1 MLNNITGILSTMFSM
16 SIPLILAA
24 LGGVYSVRSGI
35 MALGLES
42 MILTGAFT
50 AAVGS
55 FYSGA
60 SVISLWLTRKSSTA
74 LKLSSARFICG
85 MDYLCQIHIYFIQQ
99 FLFFKMIIDQ
109 SHRYICFLGNHLVCG
124 LLTPRP

>member
-24 LGGVYSVRSGI
+24 LCGVYSVRSGI

-55 FYSGA
+55 FYSG
-60 SVISLWLTRKSSTA
+60 
-74 LKLSSARFICG
+74 SAWI
-85 MDYLCQIHIYFIQQ
+85 
-99 FLFFKMIIDQ
+99 
-109 SHRYICFLGNHLVCG
+109 G
-124 LLTPRP
+124 LLPRPSVHPL

>member
-55 FYSGA
+55 FYSG
-60 SVISLWLTRKSSTA
+60 
-74 LKLSSARFICG
+74 SAWI
-85 MDYLCQIHIYFIQQ
+85 
-99 FLFFKMIIDQ
+99 
-109 SHRYICFLGNHLVCG
+109 G
-124 LLTPRP
+124 LLCGI

>member
-1 MLNNITGILSTMFSM
+1 MLNNVTGILSTMFSM

-55 FYSGA
+55 F
-60 SVISLWLTRKSSTA
+60 
-74 LKLSSARFICG
+74 
-85 MDYLCQIHIYFIQQ
+85 
-99 FLFFKMIIDQ
+99 
-109 SHRYICFLGNHLVCG
+109 
-124 LLTPRP
+124 

>member
-55 FYSGA
+55 FYSG
-60 SVISLWLTRKSSTA
+60 
-74 LKLSSARFICG
+74 SAWI
-85 MDYLCQIHIYFIQQ
+85 
-99 FLFFKMIIDQ
+99 
-109 SHRYICFLGNHLVCG
+109 G
-124 LLTPRP
+124 LLCGILGGMIFGLCHGLLCIC